1 MHNIKTFMLGGEWC
15 AEIQI
20 QIFGDCGMYAS
31 WQWGPR
37 GCGSTPEEAIED
49 AKVKTRASLTAAL
62 NGLR

>member
-1 MHNIKTFMLGGEWC
+1 MLGGEWF

-20 QIFGDCGMYAS
+20 HIFADCGMCAS
-31 WQWGPR
+31 WLWGPR

-49 AKVKTRASLTAAL
+49 AKVKTRASLTTTL